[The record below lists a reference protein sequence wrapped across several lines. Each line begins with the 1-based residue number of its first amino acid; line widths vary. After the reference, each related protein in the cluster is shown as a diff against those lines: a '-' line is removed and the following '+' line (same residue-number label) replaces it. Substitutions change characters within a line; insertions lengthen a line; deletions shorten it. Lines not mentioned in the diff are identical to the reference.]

1 MLDLLLEEAGITVPV
16 AGRESVSTSGLTNRT
31 AVVTLVDGSRYVLRQ
46 YSWPHESP
54 DDLDRLRKEIYL
66 HELLAENEVAVPRIV
81 ASLQGEEEGAVLLE
95 YLPGKLL
102 GDVVLS
108 PGSREIADAWA
119 SCGAQLRRVHGIRL
133 PGGESGMIAGD
144 RVRPFEGGS
153 WGHFHFYNI
162 LHHAERALSRVSS
175 DVPVATLRGV
185 LEPAIPILNRAEV
198 SLLHNDAHPWN
209 VLVKE
214 DEDGWACSGWLDWEF
229 AWVGDPTW
237 DLVRMDLI
245 RTRPIGP
252 SPRAFYDGYGK
263 EPGEPYRC
271 IYELSILLWMANQY
285 LDGDRF
291 LTPTYEVAMRYVEEL
306 GSKVDRIDS
315 LIAEVA

>member
-1 MLDLLLEEAGITVPV
+1 MGPPQI
-16 AGRESVSTSGLTNRT
+16 ESVAKSVDLMVTQVKDGELPESLTVGVEIEGGLYTQDGCLFHAVGSDGKPILGRHHTEYMTSTLESACPPLHTKNVRDLPRAVALALSAVITESCDLAREHT
-31 AVVTLVDGSRYVLRQ
+31 ATVV
-46 YSWPHESP
+46 YSST
-54 DDLDRLRKEIYL
+54 
-66 HELLAENEVAVPRIV
+66 
-81 ASLQGEEEGAVLLE
+81 
-95 YLPGKLL
+95 
-102 GDVVLS
+102 
-108 PGSREIADAWA
+108 
-119 SCGAQLRRVHGIRL
+119 
-133 PGGESGMIAGD
+133 
-144 RVRPFEGGS
+144 FEGGS

-175 DVPVATLRGV
+175 DVPVATLRGI
-185 LEPAIPILNRAEV
+185 LEPAIPVLNRAEV

-209 VLVKE
+209 VLVIE
-214 DEDGWACSGWLDWEF
+214 GRDGWTCSGWLDWEF